1 MNYNKIYFLV
11 FLFSI
16 PNTLLSQ
23 SFEKKINLDLL
34 NNINLNSNESNAY
47 ITNSA
52 NIIFFN
58 STFNNKNKN
67 GIDDQNDVWYS
78 INIDGE
84 WQKPNNLSVVN
95 TIGNDLLLGITNNK
109 LVVFSDGIIKYYNTD
124 VNNIKELNRS
134 QIKNFRSFY
143 NLLSGSINHNDD
155 LILFS
160 MESFGSFGVEDI
172 YVSNRIDLMNWS
184 QPKNIGSIIN
194 SVYQEISPFILN
206 DDTLLFSSN
215 RPSDL
220 ESFNFY
226 YSVKNDGKWSEPKL
240 FNNLNSNAAE
250 KFISFN
256 RFNNTFL
263 LSKEFS
269 SVGNSNINLIKI
281 LDIDNLK
288 ELIINF
294 NTNSVIDGSYEV
306 FKDSI
311 LINKSDLN
319 TPSIVYNFEKNNQ
332 LLFKFKINNFLQ
344 LDTLLSYNES
354 ESAYL
359 SLKEIVIGSRL
370 ILNTIIF
377 KRSSYELS
385 EASLSSLNDL
395 LHIFNNK
402 KEFSVLIEGHT
413 DNSGNFKENV
423 KLSKKRADVIR
434 SFLIDNGINKNRL
447 KIKGYGPLKPRYSNS
462 SEDTRK
468 LNRRV
473 EVLVIDN

>member
-47 ITNSA
+47 IINSA

-58 STFNNKNKN
+58 SNFNNKNKN

>member
-1 MNYNKIYFLV
+1 MNYNKNCFLI
-11 FLFSI
+11 FL
-16 PNTLLSQ
+16 LLISNNLFSQ
-23 SFEKKINLDLL
+23 SFEKKNNVNLL
-34 NNINLNSNESNAY
+34 NNINLKSNENNAY
-47 ITNSA
+47 INNNA

-58 STFNNKNKN
+58 SSYNKDNK
-67 GIDDQNDVWYS
+67 GGLEDKNDVWYS
-78 INIDGE
+78 INLDGI
-84 WQKPNNLSVVN
+84 WQKPNNLLVVN

-109 LVVFSDGIIKYYNTD
+109 IVVFSDGIIKYYNTD

-172 YVSNRIDLMNWS
+172 YISNRIDLMNWS

-206 DDTLLFSSN
+206 NDTLLFSSN
-215 RPSDL
+215 RPSEL

-256 RFNNTFL
+256 HFNNTFL

-319 TPSIVYNFEKNNQ
+319 TPSIVYNFEKNDQ

-344 LDTLLSYNES
+344 LDTLLCYNES

-473 EVLVIDN
+473 EVLLIDN

>member
-11 FLFSI
+11 FLFSL

-78 INIDGE
+78 INIDGG
-84 WQKPNNLSVVN
+84 WQKPNNLSEVN

-124 VNNIKELNRS
+124 INNIKELNRS

-172 YVSNRIDLMNWS
+172 YVSNRIDLINWS

-385 EASLSSLNDL
+385 ETSLSTLNDL

>member
-109 LVVFSDGIIKYYNTD
+109 LVIFSDGNIKYYNTD

-206 DDTLLFSSN
+206 NDTLLFSSN

-306 FKDSI
+306 FKGSI
-311 LINKSDLN
+311 LLNKSDLN

>member
-78 INIDGE
+78 INIDGG
-84 WQKPNNLSVVN
+84 WQKPNNLSEVN

-124 VNNIKELNRS
+124 INNIKELNRS

-172 YVSNRIDLMNWS
+172 YVSNRIDLINWS

-385 EASLSSLNDL
+385 ETSLSTLNDL

>member
-109 LVVFSDGIIKYYNTD
+109 LVIFSDGNIKYYNTD

-226 YSVKNDGKWSEPKL
+226 YSVKNDGKWSEPKM

-344 LDTLLSYNES
+344 LDTLLSYNET